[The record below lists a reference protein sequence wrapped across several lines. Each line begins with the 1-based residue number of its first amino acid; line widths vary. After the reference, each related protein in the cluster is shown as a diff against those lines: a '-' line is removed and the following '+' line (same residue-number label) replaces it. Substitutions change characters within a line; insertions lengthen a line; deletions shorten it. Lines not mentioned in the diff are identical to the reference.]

1 MTSFYSRIK
10 PLRFDQLKAFKI
22 LSKWKLTMLK
32 VRYKGENDNIKKE
45 FVAYVKKSLISR
57 GLGPKKTRTQI
68 LDIPE

>member
-1 MTSFYSRIK
+1 
-10 PLRFDQLKAFKI
+10 
-22 LSKWKLTMLK
+22 MLK

-45 FVAYVKKSLISR
+45 FVAYVKKSLISI